1 MTDRHPSLDVTHWHL
16 IHDVSLTAT
25 QQSWLGECQSMTAR
39 FERHCGKV
47 TIVPPREGFI
57 GVDSLGEELTQLP
70 DCERFWLREVLLC
83 GDNVPWLFGR
93 TLIPETSLTGEE
105 VSLLTLGT
113 VPLGRYLFKAAELT
127 RDFIQVGEQGEL
139 WARRS
144 RLRLSGKPL
153 LLTELFLSESPL
165 YGVNNE
171 L

>member
-1 MTDRHPSLDVTHWHL
+1 MTDSHPSLDVTHWHP
-16 IHDVSLTAT
+16 IHEVDLTA
-25 QQSWLGECQSMTAR
+25 QQHSWLGECQSMTAR
-39 FERHCGKV
+39 FERYCDKV
-47 TIVPPREGFI
+47 TIVPRREGFI
-57 GVDSLGEELTQLP
+57 TVQSLGEEAMQLP
-70 DCERFWLREVLLC
+70 NCERFWLREVLLC

-113 VPLGRYLFKAAELT
+113 VPLGRYLFNAAELT
-127 RDFIQVGEQGEL
+127 RDFIQVGSQGDL